1 MRGWGV
7 VHRFGGAHANYDS
20 VIMQR
25 LTPRQQECL
34 RLTYERKTSKEI
46 ASTLGLSVGT
56 VNTYISEAI
65 SVLGA
70 RNRRHAAELLHASEP
85 PQATPDKVELHSE
98 GVPATPAATAVEPQG
113 SGDWRRLLPIRA
125 KGATGNDLSVTLRI
139 LWIFVLPV
147 LAAIAFGMLAVGT
160 RVLSDFL
167 NLLR

>member
-1 MRGWGV
+1 
-7 VHRFGGAHANYDS
+7 
-20 VIMQR
+20 MQR

-34 RLTYERKTSKEI
+34 RLIYERKTSKEI

-65 SVLGA
+65 STLNA
-70 RNRRHAAELLHASEP
+70 RNRRHAAELLHASDP
-85 PQATPDKVELHSE
+85 SGMTPNKVELQSE
-98 GVPATPAATAVEPQG
+98 GVPPIPPTTEVEPQG

-139 LWIFVLPV
+139 LWILVLPV